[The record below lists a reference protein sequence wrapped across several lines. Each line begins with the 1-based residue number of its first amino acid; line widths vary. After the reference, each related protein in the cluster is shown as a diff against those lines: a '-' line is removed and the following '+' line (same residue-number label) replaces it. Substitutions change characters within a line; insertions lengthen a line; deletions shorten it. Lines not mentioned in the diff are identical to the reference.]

1 MPRYDYR
8 CQSCKK
14 RSVIFQTYAE
24 YGRKKVK
31 CPHCGSTELQRL
43 IGRVR
48 FARSEESR
56 LDELSDPSDW
66 GDVDENDP
74 RSMARMMRKMGSEL
88 GEDMPGEFDELVD
101 RLEAGEDPEDIEE
114 SMPDLGGEN
123 GDDDFDF

>member
-48 FARSEESR
+48 IARSEESR

-88 GEDMPGEFDELVD
+88 GEDMPGEFDEVVD

-114 SMPDLGGEN
+114 SMPDLGGN
-123 GDDDFDF
+123 SGGDDFDF

>member
-8 CQSCKK
+8 CQSCRK

-48 FARSEESR
+48 IARSEESR

-88 GEDMPGEFDELVD
+88 GEDMPGEFDEVVD

-123 GDDDFDF
+123 SGDDFDF

>member
-88 GEDMPGEFDELVD
+88 GEDMPGEFDEVVD

-123 GDDDFDF
+123 GDDEFDF

>member
-8 CQSCKK
+8 CQSCGK

-31 CPHCGSTELQRL
+31 CPNCGSLELQRL

-48 FARSEESR
+48 IARSEESR
-56 LDELSDPSDW
+56 LDQLSDPSDW

-88 GEDMPGEFDELVD
+88 GEDMPGEFDEVVD
-101 RLEAGEDPEDIEE
+101 RLEAGEDPEAIEE
-114 SMPDLGGEN
+114 SMPDLGGDN